1 MASWKRN
8 RQDVEFIGADAV
20 ALSVIPGDGRV
31 ASGGGGGGIL
41 VEILEA
47 SPRMRFRRRFETRL
61 AVRKEGGG
69 VIRAGYPPLN
79 GLYLGD
85 KRRAESGLKA
95 G

>member
-1 MASWKRN
+1 MSNLLALMRWRCQSSLEMAVS
-8 RQDVEFIGADAV
+8 QA
-20 ALSVIPGDGRV
+20 
-31 ASGGGGGGIL
+31 GGGILVEIL

>member
-1 MASWKRN
+1 MSNLLALMRWRCQSSLEMAVS
-8 RQDVEFIGADAV
+8 QA
-20 ALSVIPGDGRV
+20 
-31 ASGGGGGGIL
+31 GGGGGGIL